1 MPAGASP
8 AEAAPPGIAVAGRAL
23 SRAVGAA
30 RRTLP
35 WVPALTAA
43 AAVAAPLGLVLRS
56 LVEPADPLWVELSA
70 VVLPTYLVN
79 TLLLALGVGV
89 GTLVLGTVTAWL
101 VTMCHLPGRRLLE
114 WLLVLPLAF
123 PTYLLAYA
131 ATDLFEYAGPVQTAL
146 RGWLGEAWPGIP
158 MRSLGGAVIILTL
171 ALSPY
176 VYLLARA
183 GFLHGSATVVE
194 ASRALGAGPWRSFF
208 TVALPL
214 ARPAIVSGVTLALME
229 TLAEF
234 GAVQYFAVDT
244 FTTGIYLTW
253 FALGSLGG
261 AMQLAALL
269 LVVVGALIALER
281 MARGGGRVASAGRRG
296 PLPRYR
302 LGTLATVGAFLICLL
317 PVLLGFV
324 LPLVVFFRLAI
335 AAGDARFGVDYLPL
349 VRNSVLL
356 AGAAAALLVVSALLL
371 GYAVRLARSR
381 AVTTLTRFAALG
393 YAIPGS
399 VLSVG
404 VLAVIGAFDQGLT
417 MLGLAGGL
425 VLGGSLGAL
434 LSAYA
439 VRFLA
444 VALNAVESGLATVR
458 PELEAAARTLGAGPL
473 AVLGR
478 VHLALVRPSLLAGG
492 LLVFVDVLKELPAT
506 LIVRPFNFDTL
517 AVRAYQLA
525 SDERLSEAATPA
537 LTIVA
542 AGLLPVLLT
551 SLALGRQRR

>member
-1 MPAGASP
+1 
-8 AEAAPPGIAVAGRAL
+8 VL
-23 SRAVGAA
+23 
-30 RRTLP
+30 
-35 WVPALTAA
+35 WVPALAATAV
-43 AAVAAPLGLVLRS
+43 VAAPLGLILRS
-56 LVEPADPLWVELSA
+56 LGEPADPLWLELSA
-70 VVLPTYLVN
+70 VVLPTYLAN
-79 TLLLALGVGV
+79 TALLALGVAG
-89 GTLVLGTVTAWL
+89 GTLVLGTATAWL
-101 VTMCHLPGRRLLE
+101 VTTCHLPGRRLLE

-158 MRSLGGAVIILTL
+158 MRSLGGAIVVLTL
-171 ALSPY
+171 ALYPY
-176 VYLLARA
+176 VYVLARA
-183 GFLHGSATVVE
+183 GFLRGSATLLE
-194 ASRALGAGPWRSFF
+194 AARALGAGPWRCFF
-208 TVALPL
+208 AVALPL
-214 ARPAIVSGVTLALME
+214 ARPAIVAGVTLALME

-253 FALGSLGG
+253 FALGSPAG

-269 LVVVGALIALER
+269 LGVVGALIVLER
-281 MARGGGRVASAGRRG
+281 LARGGGRVVSAGRSG

-302 LGTLATVGAFLICLL
+302 LGALAMVGALLVCLL

-324 LPLVVFFRLAI
+324 VPIAVFLRLAI

-349 VRNSVLL
+349 ARNSVLL
-356 AGAAAALLVVSALLL
+356 GGAAAALLLLGALLL
-371 GYAVRLARSR
+371 GYAMRLARSR
-381 AVTTLTRFAALG
+381 AVTALTRFAALG
-393 YAIPGS
+393 YAVPGS

-404 VLAVIGAFDQGLT
+404 VLAVIGAFDHGL
-417 MLGLAGGL
+417 MALGLAGGL
-425 VLGGSLGAL
+425 VLAGSLGAL
-434 LSAYA
+434 LYAYA

-444 VALNAVESGLATVR
+444 VALNAVESGLVTVR
-458 PELEAAARTLGAGPL
+458 PELEEAARTLGAGPL
-473 AVLGR
+473 GVLGR
-478 VHLALVRPSLLAGG
+478 VHLPLVRPSLLAGG

-551 SLALGRQRR
+551 SLALGRQQR